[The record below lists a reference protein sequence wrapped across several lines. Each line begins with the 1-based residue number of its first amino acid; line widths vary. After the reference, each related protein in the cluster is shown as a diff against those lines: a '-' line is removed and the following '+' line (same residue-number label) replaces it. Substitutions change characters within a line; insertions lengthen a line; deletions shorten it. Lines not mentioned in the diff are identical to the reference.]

1 MRNGLYILLL
11 GLPCLLTG
19 QNADSL
25 WSIWSDTGREDTVRV
40 KALDGWNRIA
50 FFTKP
55 DSALIMAGEQ
65 LEFSRDKQ
73 LPKWEGNALVL
84 LGAYY
89 QQRDVSRSQ
98 NYFQQSLAIFEQLN
112 DTAGKAKNYFN
123 LGLTYQEQ
131 NKIPQAL
138 EQYQKALMTYEE
150 LNHTGGM
157 ARCYLALGNIYLET
171 QDDLALDYYQKS
183 LSHFQQEGYAIG
195 IAGAHGNIGII
206 HRNRGEFEEA
216 LFHTNRSL
224 AINDSLGSRGILTST
239 YMQLGN
245 IYADQRNY
253 DQALN
258 NFQKSLQLSEAIG
271 AKRQIA
277 AVSYLIGDV
286 ALLTGADE
294 QARISCEKGLALAR
308 ELGIPKVE
316 MECNECL
323 ANAYRRLG
331 EVEKAFGH
339 MWDYVQLKERTDSLF
354 NQEKVDRMEVSYEY
368 EKQQLA
374 DSILIKRLEAEQIE
388 SELALVR
395 QRQIR
400 NAVIGGAIAAV
411 LLLLGLYLFYRNRQ
425 QEKEIVI
432 KQDYIARLQHV
443 DKMKDQFLANTSHE
457 LRTPLNGIIGLA
469 ESLSEGVA
477 GQLPAK
483 AVYNLNMI
491 KSSGRRLANLVND
504 ILDFSKL
511 RNEELLLQMEPVDL
525 CTVIEL
531 VLALSRPLLND
542 KKLELINEIPDDLPL
557 ADADEDRLQ
566 QILHNLLGNAIKFTR
581 RGSVKISAVAHSDHI
596 AVTVTDTGVGIPKD
610 QFESIFKSFA
620 QGDGSTAREFGGTG
634 LGLSVT
640 RQLVE
645 LHGGKITVS
654 SEVGQGSAF
663 TFTLPVSNTSREDFV
678 PGTSSRRSEEA
689 LRGVELQAEEAGT
702 AVVAPPLA
710 KDSVRAN
717 ILVVDDEPVNRQVL
731 ENHLTIA
738 GYGVVQASD
747 GPEALEIMEGE
758 ERFNLILLDIMMPR
772 MSGYE
777 VCRKLR
783 EKYSTSDL
791 PIVMLTAKNRI
802 SDLVDGFK
810 AGANDYVTKPFS
822 KDELMSRVNTHL
834 ELQRISK
841 ATGKFIPRKF
851 LSSIGKPSITEVQL
865 GDQAYRE
872 VTVFFSDIRSYT
884 TLAEQMT
891 PAENFRFVNSYLKRM
906 GPIITRNE
914 GFVNQYY
921 GDGIMAI
928 FPKQSDF
935 ALKAGVEMQHAIND
949 YNRERT
955 SKGRPAIRVGMGF
968 HTGPLI
974 MGVIGD
980 EDRNEVATIS
990 DTVNTAARFEG
1001 LTKHFGGSILM
1012 SSDSFEQLEDEA
1024 AYYLR
1029 YLGKVLVKG
1038 KKSPLGVYECFAG
1051 DSDAQIELKLA
1062 TLPQFK
1068 EALSLYFD
1076 KSFQAAEAKFADI
1089 LARNPKDKAA
1099 ELFLGKAQEYHHTG
1113 VPAEWTGVEMMV
1125 SK

>member
-1 MRNGLYILLL
+1 MRKGLYILLL
-11 GLPCLLTG
+11 LLPRLLSS

-25 WSIWSDTGREDTVRV
+25 WGIWTDTGREDTIRV
-40 KALDGWNRIA
+40 KALDEWNRTT

-55 DSALIMAGEQ
+55 DSALIMAGVQ
-65 LEFSRDKQ
+65 LDFSQQRG
-73 LPKWEGNALVL
+73 LLKWEGNALVL
-84 LGAYY
+84 LGTYY
-89 QQRDVSRSQ
+89 LQRDVSRSQ
-98 NYFQQSLAIFEQLN
+98 SYYQQSLAIFEQLN
-112 DTAGKAKNYFN
+112 DSAGKAKNYFN

-150 LNHTGGM
+150 LDHTGGM
-157 ARCYLALGNIYLET
+157 ARCFLSLGNIYLET
-171 QDDLALDYYQKS
+171 QDSLALDYYQKS
-183 LSHFQQEGYAIG
+183 LTYFQRDKYAIG

-206 HRNRGEFEEA
+206 HRNRGEFAQA
-216 LFHTNRSL
+216 LYHTNRSL

-245 IYADQRNY
+245 IYADQRDY
-253 DQALN
+253 AQALD
-258 NFQKSLQLSEAIG
+258 NFQQSLDISEAIG

-277 AVSYLIGDV
+277 AVSYLIGDA
-286 ALLTGADE
+286 ALLSGDF
-294 QARISCEKGLALAR
+294 QRARQSCERGLQLAI
-308 ELGIPKVE
+308 ELGILKVE

-323 ANAYRRLG
+323 ANAYRQL
-331 EVEKAFGH
+331 EEEEMALDY
-339 MWDYVQLKERTDSLF
+339 MWDYVRLKERTDSLF
-354 NQEKVDRMEVSYEY
+354 NKERVDRMEIGYEY

-374 DSILIKRLEAEQIE
+374 DSILIERLEAEQIE

-400 NAVIGGAIAAV
+400 NAVIGGAAATV
-411 LLLLGLYLFYRNRQ
+411 LLFLGLYLFYRNRQ
-425 QEKEIVI
+425 QKKEITI

-469 ESLSEGVA
+469 ESLSDGIA

-483 AVYNLNMI
+483 AVQNLDMI
-491 KSSGRRLANLVND
+491 KASGRRLANLVND
-504 ILDFSKL
+504 ILDFSKAQS
-511 RNEELLLQMEPVDL
+511 EGLLLQKGPVDL
-525 CTVIEL
+525 HTVTDL
-531 VLALSRPLLND
+531 VLALSLPLLKD
-542 KKLELINEIPDDLPL
+542 KELELINDIPEDLPL
-557 ADADEDRLQ
+557 ADADADRLQ
-566 QILHNLLGNAIKFTR
+566 QILHNLIGNGIKFT
-581 RGSVKISAVAHSDHI
+581 HSGEVRIAAALRSDQL
-596 AVTVTDTGVGIPKD
+596 AVTVSDTGIGIPAD
-610 QFESIFKSFA
+610 QFEAIFKSFE
-620 QGDGSTAREFGGTG
+620 QGDGSTAREYGGTG

-645 LHGGKITVS
+645 LHGGEITVV
-654 SEVGQGSAF
+654 SEVGKGSAF
-663 TFTLPVSNTSREDFV
+663 TFTLPVSDLDREDFV
-678 PGTSSRRSEEA
+678 PDIAPRPWEDT
-689 LRGVELQAEEAGT
+689 LKTVEFEPGDGERAT
-702 AVVAPPLA
+702 VAA
-710 KDSVRAN
+710 SVGKDSSWAN

-731 ENHLTIA
+731 ENHLSMG
-738 GYGVVQASD
+738 GYNVVQASD
-747 GPEALEIMEGE
+747 GPEALKLVAENP
-758 ERFNLILLDIMMPR
+758 RFNLILLDIMMPR

-783 EKYSTSDL
+783 QKHTPSEL

-822 KDELMSRVNTHL
+822 RDELMSRVNTHL
-834 ELQRISK
+834 QLQRISK

-851 LSSIGKPSITEVQL
+851 LNSIGKPSITEVQL

-891 PAENFRFVNSYLKRM
+891 PEDNFRFVNSYLKRM

-928 FPKQSDF
+928 FPKQSDY
-935 ALKAGVEMQHAIND
+935 ALKAAVEMQHAIND
-949 YNRERT
+949 YNQERIL
-955 SKGRPAIRVGMGF
+955 KGRSAIRVGMGF

-1001 LTKHFGGSILM
+1001 LTKHFGGSILL
-1012 SSDSFEQLEDEA
+1012 SSDSFEQMENTQ
-1024 AYYLR
+1024 AYYTR

-1051 DSDAQIELKLA
+1051 DAKKQISLKLA
-1062 TLPQFK
+1062 TLTKFK
-1068 EALSLYFD
+1068 DGLSLYFER
-1076 KSFQAAEAKFADI
+1076 KFPEAESVFAEV
-1089 LARNPKDKAA
+1089 LESNPHDKAA
-1099 ELFLGKAQEYHHTG
+1099 ELFRSKAEEYRLNG
-1113 VPAEWTGVEMMV
+1113 VPDEWTGVEMMV